1 MESKD
6 LSGAVIV
13 NVGCGHDIRKNAI
26 NVDLYDARADVKA
39 DAKCL
44 PMFTDGSVDVVIAS
58 QILEHFTFADGKEA
72 LTEWFRVLRPG
83 GELIVNVPDM
93 DAAASDWSKLPD
105 ELKAALMYFFYGV
118 QVGPGQVHM
127 SGYTPYSLTKA
138 MNAAGFEV
146 IWMDKNTPRRPTPT
160 VRIVGRKPCLAS

>member
-6 LSGAVIV
+6 PSGAVIL
-13 NVGCGHDIRKNAI
+13 NVGCGHDIRQNAI
-26 NVDLYDARADVKA
+26 NVDLYDDRADIKA

-44 PMFTDGSVDVVIAS
+44 TMCADGSVDVIIAS
-58 QILEHFTFADGKEA
+58 QVLEHFTFTDGIAA
-72 LTEWFRVLRPG
+72 LDEWFRVLRPG
-83 GELIVNVPDM
+83 GELIVAVPDM
-93 DAAASDWSKLPD
+93 DGVVNRWHDLP
-105 ELKAALMYFFYGV
+105 EEVKTATMYFFYGA

-146 IWMDKNTPRRPTPT
+146 IWMDKNMPPRPTPT